1 MYIDPGTG
9 SMLFTILVG
18 TIGAGSY
25 ALRDRLVKLRFYL
38 SGGRAEKNSGD
49 APDYA
54 IFSDSKR
61 YWNVFEPICDEFE
74 KRETEIVYMT
84 ASEDDPALKRD
95 YKHVKCE
102 FIGEGNKAYAKLNSL
117 KADIVLST
125 TPSLDVFYWK
135 RSKGVKWYVHIP
147 HAADDLTK
155 YRMFGIDYY
164 DAILTSGDFQ
174 IEELRKL
181 EKIRKL
187 PEKEMLNVGLT
198 YLDTMKA
205 RLEKTGSRAAAGRA
219 KKDINVLL
227 APSWGPSSIF
237 NRFGSEMIDSLLKT
251 DYHIIIRPHPQ
262 SYTSEKE
269 MLDRLMAK
277 YPENDRLEW
286 NKDNDNFD
294 VLNRSDILISDFS
307 GVVYDFSLVFDKP
320 IIYAD
325 VSFDASPYDA
335 CWLDEQPWSLA
346 TLEKIGTQLT
356 KENIGNIGDVIDSC
370 INDERFRQGR
380 EQARKEA
387 WGCPGQSAVLVTDY
401 LMAKHAELEAA
412 AKAREEE
419 LAQMQKQKQSKKKD
433 KKKDSKTD
441 NKTDKKT
448 A

>member
-25 ALRDRLVKLRFYL
+25 ALRDRMVKLRFYL
-38 SGGRAEKNSGD
+38 SGGRAQKNSGD
-49 APDYA
+49 VPDYA

-74 KRETEIVYMT
+74 SRETEIVYMT
-84 ASEDDPALKRD
+84 ASEDDPALKKD
-95 YKHVKCE
+95 YKYVKCE
-102 FIGEGNKAYAKLNSL
+102 FIGEGNKAYARLNSL

-164 DAILTSGDFQ
+164 DAILSSGDFQ
-174 IEELRKL
+174 IEEIRKL
-181 EKIRKL
+181 EKIRNL

-198 YLDTMKA
+198 YLDTMKE
-205 RLEKTGSRAAAGRA
+205 RLEKTGSRKAEGRA
-219 KKDINVLL
+219 KENINVLL

-237 NRFGSEMIDSLLKT
+237 NRFGTEMIDSLLKT

-269 MLDRLMAK
+269 MLERLMAK
-277 YPENDRLEW
+277 YPESDRLEW
-286 NKDNDNFD
+286 NRDNDNFD
-294 VLNRSDILISDFS
+294 VLRRADIMISDFS
-307 GVVYDFSLVFDKP
+307 GVIFDYSLVFNRP

-325 VSFDASPYDA
+325 VSFDDSIYDA
-335 CWLDEQPWSLA
+335 WWLDEQMWTFTALPRL
-346 TLEKIGTQLT
+346 GVQL
-356 KENIGNIGDVIDSC
+356 KDEDIGNIKELIDGTLGST
-370 INDERFRQGR
+370 ELKKSR
-380 EQARKEA
+380 EEVREECWAHIGE
-387 WGCPGQSAVLVTDY
+387 SASLVADY
-401 LMAKHAELEAA
+401 LIKKHKELTEAE
-412 AKAREEE
+412 R
-419 LAQMQKQKQSKKKD
+419 S
-433 KKKDSKTD
+433 
-441 NKTDKKT
+441 
-448 A
+448 

>member
-25 ALRDRLVKLRFYL
+25 ALRDRMVKLRFYL
-38 SGGRAEKNSGD
+38 SGGKAQKNSGD
-49 APDYA
+49 NPDYA

-74 KRETEIVYMT
+74 SRETEIVYMT
-84 ASEDDPALKRD
+84 ASEDDPALKKD
-95 YKHVKCE
+95 YKYVKCE
-102 FIGEGNKAYAKLNSL
+102 FIGEGNKAYARLNSL

-164 DAILTSGDFQ
+164 DAILSSGDFQ
-174 IEELRKL
+174 IEEIRKL
-181 EKIRKL
+181 EKIRNL

-198 YLDTMKA
+198 YLDTMKE
-205 RLEKTGSRAAAGRA
+205 RLEKTGRSKTAG
-219 KKDINVLL
+219 KSKEEINVLL

-237 NRFGSEMIDSLLKT
+237 NRFGTEMIDSLLKT

-269 MLDRLMAK
+269 MLEGLMAK
-277 YPENDRLEW
+277 YPASDRLEW

-325 VSFDASPYDA
+325 VSFDDSPYDA
-335 CWLDEQPWSLA
+335 CWLEEKPWSLA

-356 KENIGNIGDVIDSC
+356 KDNIGNIGQVIDSC
-370 INDERFRQGR
+370 INDEKFRKGR

-387 WGCPGQSAVLVTDY
+387 WGCMGQSAKLVTDY

-412 AKAREEE
+412 AKAAEEE
-419 LAQMQKQKQSKKKD
+419 FMQKQKEKKE
-433 KKKDSKTD
+433 KK
-441 NKTDKKT
+441 KKT